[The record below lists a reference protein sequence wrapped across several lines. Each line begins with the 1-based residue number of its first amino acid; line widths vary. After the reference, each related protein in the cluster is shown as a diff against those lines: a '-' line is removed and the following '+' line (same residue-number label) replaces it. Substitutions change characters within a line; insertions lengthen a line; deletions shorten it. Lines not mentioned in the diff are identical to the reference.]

1 MYGGFLV
8 VQPSVIW
15 QENLATINLLETVL
29 LEEKSSDKLRVKT
42 VYEARGVGRRRVRIL
57 LTWCGIEWRGKSFS
71 PLIHGVRRSTKLIVV
86 HEYPKDAPY
95 EGHPSSMDLKPVAS
109 KNSDAG
115 IDFKQVSRRGC

>member
-57 LTWCGIEWRGKSFS
+57 LTWCGIEWRG
-71 PLIHGVRRSTKLIVV
+71 
-86 HEYPKDAPY
+86 
-95 EGHPSSMDLKPVAS
+95 LKREDWKIEARNGSWWRTV
-109 KNSDAG
+109 
-115 IDFKQVSRRGC
+115 